1 MKGIRKLGLITLFSS
16 LLLGG
21 CVILWLIPI
30 DWVISRPR
38 SYPVQY
44 PTAYFSNDDVKETD
58 DWSTNAENRRSNYY
72 LSSAKS
78 NEIEKSDI
86 LYDGLRNITFVK
98 MTFGLSILK
107 TGFTWFK
114 TLLISALSSPQT

>member
-16 LLLGG
+16 LCFGG
-21 CVILWLIPI
+21 CIVLWLTPI
-30 DWVISRPR
+30 DWLIGRPY
-38 SYPVQY
+38 SWPVQY
-44 PTAYFSNDDVKETD
+44 PTAHFSIDNVKETD

-107 TGFTWFK
+107 TGFPWLK
-114 TLLISALSSPQT
+114 MLLISTLSSHQT

>member
-44 PTAYFSNDDVKETD
+44 PTAHFSNDDVKETD

-98 MTFGLSILK
+98 MIFGLSILK
-107 TGFTWFK
+107 TGFPWFK
-114 TLLISALSSPQT
+114 MLLISTLSSPQT